1 MSRPDL
7 LLLVTCLFLV
17 YAGVKCSHSAMTP
30 EEKHTMRE
38 KVLEMFHHAYN
49 SYMDHAYPADELMPL
64 SCKGRVRGVDPSRGD
79 VDDALGKFSLTLID
93 TLDTLAVLGEIE
105 EFEKAVRLVIK
116 DVSFD
121 NDVVVS
127 VFETNIRVLGG
138 LLGGHFAALSLKNTG
153 KGMSWY
159 NNELVAMAKEIG
171 YRLLPAFNTTTGIPY
186 PRVNLKYGIHHPSS
200 NTGSES
206 DTCTACAGTMIM
218 EFGAL
223 SRVTGDPIFE
233 EKAQKAM
240 ESIWIYRSRYSDLVG
255 TVINIHNGDWVR
267 RDSSVG
273 AGIDSYY
280 EYCLKAYILF
290 GDETYLERFNRHY
303 KSIMQYMNQG
313 PMFLSVQMHQPDR
326 TAHAYMD
333 ALQAFWPGLQV
344 LKGDLKKA
352 IETHQMLYEV
362 SKKHTFLPEAFT
374 TDFEVH
380 WGQHPLRPELVESTY
395 FLYEATGDPYYLEV
409 GKNIVEKINEHA
421 RVPCGFAALR
431 DVRTLSHEDRMDSF
445 VLAETFK
452 YLYLLFT
459 EKEDLVFNLNQ
470 FVFTT
475 EAHILPL
482 SLSTMAVNESA
493 SQELKYNVTLS
504 SENEHEYTC
513 PITQHDQGSTAK
525 FAEEV
530 RRNSRAQREGSCPN
544 KKQAFAFSNNK
555 PPRLRAE
562 QFVPGN
568 QQHVMILKSMGI
580 TVVHTKDGRIQ
591 LMQTASSAQS
601 QDYAEEGI
609 KFMQE
614 MIELA
619 KRRNDESAPQES
631 PRVVQLMSAPY
642 NGDVVLVACPARFG
656 LDLSKGDVGMSA
668 EVSMGEPFKAC
679 SPLTNGEE
687 LKHRIAVLERGD
699 CMFIDKTRH
708 AQAAGAVGV
717 VIIDNNEGSSSDT
730 QPIFAMSNDE
740 DNKDDVKIPAVLLF
754 SEEGRIL
761 KNAMAALDDTDNR
774 LTVRLATKA
783 SGKSDKQEESA
794 SKHDPE
800 SSQDSL
806 NSSSSQPSGE
816 GKGKPSADE
825 NKDILSHDGASQS
838 QSSHDEQKQTK
849 SPDNGDENI
858 ASITSSGK
866 VDHSADI
873 PHDKRVISVGED
885 EYVFCGNTGTPG
897 SVSEKPVNDQ
907 QQHTSQHADDLS
919 KQDDTSSSVTDAPK
933 VNKPHEGSSCDQDSS
948 RDKVSMCDQD
958 SPRDESLL
966 RDHVLPRDEANGEST
981 RTDNS
986 NSDQLTSDPSL
997 VNEQDAQSSDQTSVE
1012 SSEETQNEDAKDR
1025 T

>member
-1 MSRPDL
+1 MSWCGL
-7 LLLVTCLFLV
+7 LSLVACLYLV
-17 YAGVKCSHSAMTP
+17 YAGGESSHSPMTP
-30 EEKHTMRE
+30 EEKHTMRV

-49 SYMDHAYPADELMPL
+49 SYMNHAYPADELMPL
-64 SCKGRVRGVDPSRGD
+64 SCKGRVRGVDTSRGD

-93 TLDTLAVLGEIE
+93 TLDTLAVLGEVE
-105 EFEKAVRLVIK
+105 EFEKAVRLVIQ

-138 LLGGHFAALSLKNTG
+138 LLGGHFAALALKNSK
-153 KGMSWY
+153 KGMLWY
-159 NNELVAMAKEIG
+159 NNELVDMAKEIG
-171 YRLLPAFNTTTGIPY
+171 YRLLPAFNTSTGMPY

-200 NTGSES
+200 GTGSES

-233 EKAQKAM
+233 QKAQKAM
-240 ESIWIYRSRYSDLVG
+240 EAIWIHRSRASDLVG

-280 EYCLKAYILF
+280 EYCLKAYILL
-290 GDETYLERFNRHY
+290 GDDRYLERFNRHY
-303 KSIMQYMNQG
+303 KSIMQYINQG
-313 PMFLSVQMHQPDR
+313 PLFLSVQMHQPDR

-333 ALQAFWPGLQV
+333 AFQAFWPGLQV

-409 GKNIVEKINEHA
+409 GKNLVRKINEHA

-452 YLYLLFT
+452 YLFLLFS
-459 EKEDLVFNLNQ
+459 EKEDLVFNMNQ
-470 FVFTT
+470 FIFTT

-482 SLSTMAVNESA
+482 SLSTMAVNASA
-493 SQELKYNVTLS
+493 SQELKYNLTLS
-504 SENEHEYTC
+504 SDNEHEYTC
-513 PITQHDQGSTAK
+513 PATQHEQGSTAK

-530 RRNSRAQREGSCPN
+530 RRNSRAQAQGSCPN
-544 KKQAFAFSNNK
+544 RKPQQTFAFSSNK

-568 QQHVMILKSMGI
+568 QEHINVLKAMGI
-580 TVVHTKDGRIQ
+580 TVVQTKDGRIK
-591 LMQTASSAQS
+591 LMQTAST
-601 QDYAEEGI
+601 AESDRDAEDGI

-619 KRRNDESAPQES
+619 KQRNDESAVQEK

-642 NGDVVLVACPARFG
+642 KGDVVLNACPAHFG
-656 LDLSKGDVGMSA
+656 LDLSKGDVGMGA
-668 EVSMGEPFKAC
+668 EVSIAEPIKAC
-679 SPLTNGEE
+679 SSISNVEE
-687 LKHRIAVLERGD
+687 LKHRIAIMERGE
-699 CMFIDKTRH
+699 CMFIDKARH
-708 AQAAGAVGV
+708 AEAAGAVGV
-717 VIIDNNEGSSSDT
+717 IIIDNNEGSSSDT
-730 QPIFAMSNDE
+730 QPIFAMAGDGSN
-740 DNKDDVKIPAVLLF
+740 NDVKIPAVLLF

-761 KNAMAALDDTDNR
+761 KNAIAAMEDLNQR
-774 LTVRLATKA
+774 LTVRLASKA
-783 SGKSDKQEESA
+783 TGTSDRKEHPTAGQADQPSTTQEKSESE
-794 SKHDPE
+794 K
-800 SSQDSL
+800 
-806 NSSSSQPSGE
+806 SSSDEHSQPSSDDIKIQSSNEDKEVPSSNTEQIEASQGME
-816 GKGKPSADE
+816 LPQSAEDGMASTTSGNTDSRNSETPPNPAVMSVGQDEVFCAATGKPCAIPNQTHEPSADSAIQAE
-825 NKDILSHDGASQS
+825 TSNKDSSNSEIRTLSENTDLHSGGETNSEAT
-838 QSSHDEQKQTK
+838 QSSK
-849 SPDNGDENI
+849 
-858 ASITSSGK
+858 
-866 VDHSADI
+866 
-873 PHDKRVISVGED
+873 
-885 EYVFCGNTGTPG
+885 NTDTELNNKP
-897 SVSEKPVNDQ
+897 STVSEEN
-907 QQHTSQHADDLS
+907 
-919 KQDDTSSSVTDAPK
+919 
-933 VNKPHEGSSCDQDSS
+933 
-948 RDKVSMCDQD
+948 
-958 SPRDESLL
+958 
-966 RDHVLPRDEANGEST
+966 
-981 RTDNS
+981 
-986 NSDQLTSDPSL
+986 TSDDG
-997 VNEQDAQSSDQTSVE
+997 VHDAALE
-1012 SSEETQNEDAKDR
+1012 R

>member
-30 EEKHTMRE
+30 EGKHTMRE

-138 LLGGHFAALSLKNTG
+138 LLGGHFAALALKNTG

-482 SLSTMAVNESA
+482 SLSIMAVNESA

-568 QQHVMILKSMGI
+568 QHHVMILKSMGI

-668 EVSMGEPFKAC
+668 EVSMGKPFKAC
-679 SPLTNGEE
+679 SPLSNGEE

-783 SGKSDKQEESA
+783 SGKSDKQEGSA

-800 SSQDSL
+800 SSQDSI

-816 GKGKPSADE
+816 GKGKPSVDE
-825 NKDILSHDGASQS
+825 NKDILSHDGADQS
-838 QSSHDEQKQTK
+838 QNSHDEQKQTK

-858 ASITSSGK
+858 ASITSNGK
-866 VDHSADI
+866 VDHSADL

-885 EYVFCGNTGTPG
+885 EYVLCGNTGTPG

-907 QQHTSQHADDLS
+907 QQHASQHTDDLS
-919 KQDDTSSSVTDAPK
+919 KQADTSSSVTDAPK
-933 VNKPHEGSSCDQDSS
+933 VNKPHEDSSRDQDSS
-948 RDKVSMCDQD
+948 RD
-958 SPRDESLL
+958 EILL

-981 RTDNS
+981 RTDNI
-986 NSDQLTSDPSL
+986 NSDQLANDLSL
-997 VNEQDAQSSDQTSVE
+997 VNEQDAQSSDQASVE
-1012 SSEETQNEDAKDR
+1012 SLGETQNEDAKDR